1 MKYGDLTMTES
12 NKKEK
17 NDVFNNLDILVT
29 LGKMGGIR
37 RMVTCTTSELG
48 NQIGISQQTTSRKLV
63 EMENKNLIVR
73 KYSQRGNSIR
83 ITPEG
88 AANLEELFTDLWM
101 ILTASG
107 KEISEKIVLQGK
119 VITGMAE
126 GAFYMGKQAYKD
138 QFSMLLGYTP
148 FPGTLNL
155 QILDDQTISNF
166 DRLLRL
172 PAKFISGFREDDRVY
187 GKVFIWPTILVIN
200 DKKIPSAIVRP
211 DRTHHSNQIEL
222 IAEQNLKKTYGIKDG
237 DELKVIVK

>member
-1 MKYGDLTMTES
+1 MTDS
-12 NKKEK
+12 NQKKK
-17 NDVFNNLDILVT
+17 NDLFNDLDILVT

-37 RMVTCTTSELG
+37 RMITCTTSELG

-88 AANLEELFTDLWM
+88 VANLEQLFKDLWM
-101 ILTASG
+101 ILTSSG
-107 KEISEKIVLQGK
+107 KQLSEKIVLHGK

-126 GAFYMGKQAYKD
+126 GAFYMGKQAYRD

-155 QILDDQTISNF
+155 QILDDQTLNNF
-166 DRLLRL
+166 EKLLRL
-172 PAKFISGFREDDRVY
+172 PAKFISGFKEDDRVY
-187 GKVFIWPTILVIN
+187 GKVFIWPALLVIN
-200 DKKIPSAIVRP
+200 GNQIPSAIVRP
-211 DRTHHSNQIEL
+211 ERTHHSNQIEL
-222 IAEQNLKKTYGIKDG
+222 IAEVNIKNTYNVQDG
-237 DELKVIVK
+237 DELEVIIQ